1 MNNTYDYIYK
11 LINNYNYNC
20 NNSNYLKTYGIHIF
34 FTIIYLIIIIYTIVY
49 LKIKLNINNIRKNW
63 VNYRC
68 NPAYIPFAGFIN
80 KPNDMS
86 TFEYTKQNF
95 DFCTMRILESV
106 SNDFTNP
113 ISYLQNLIFLILK
126 SISESLNLM
135 RKMFNSIRDNVSN
148 ITKNIMARI
157 MNIII
162 PYIAM
167 ILNIRDLISKING
180 VFTTSIYTFYSMFLS
195 LASILKM
202 IKSILITIVVTVI
215 IVFIL
220 LAIAIGWFVP
230 PLLASLPAFIAM
242 GALIST
248 VVASISVLLFESFR
262 VISTSSVPKLPSY
275 CFDKNTILIMKD
287 NTRKYIKNI
296 KLGDIL
302 HDNSIVESIMIS
314 NSKKSIMYKLNNI
327 IVSNKHKIFYKE
339 YGWINIE
346 DHPFSVKIEN
356 YNEPLIY
363 CLSTN
368 TKIININ
375 NNIFTDWDELDDND
389 INILKEKFDYINDYR
404 EINKLNSGIHPD
416 TELLLDNNKKIKIK
430 DINIGDIL
438 YQNNEVLSIIKIKSD
453 KLDFSEF
460 IFKNNK
466 FSIKACSNI
475 VFNNYNNIVKKTI
488 NPPNICYNLITSNG
502 IIIIGNLEIKDYINS
517 GIEYYL

>member
-20 NNSNYLKTYGIHIF
+20 NNGNYLKTYGIHIF

-86 TFEYTKQNF
+86 KFEYTKQNF

-180 VFTTSIYTFYSMFLS
+180 IFTTSIYTLYSLFLS
-195 LASILKM
+195 FIGTLRLIRNVLVISIWLLVAFIFFAQTIGFMFPPLALLIIPARIISILL
-202 IKSILITIVVTVI
+202 SATIISLGSLLFNGFNINSHVI
-215 IVFIL
+215 IPNV
-220 LAIAIGWFVP
+220 
-230 PLLASLPAFIAM
+230 
-242 GALIST
+242 
-248 VVASISVLLFESFR
+248 
-262 VISTSSVPKLPSY
+262 PSY

-287 NTRKYIKNI
+287 NTKKYIKNI

>member
-1 MNNTYDYIYK
+1 
-11 LINNYNYNC
+11 
-20 NNSNYLKTYGIHIF
+20 
-34 FTIIYLIIIIYTIVY
+34 
-49 LKIKLNINNIRKNW
+49 
-63 VNYRC
+63 
-68 NPAYIPFAGFIN
+68 
-80 KPNDMS
+80 
-86 TFEYTKQNF
+86 
-95 DFCTMRILESV
+95 
-106 SNDFTNP
+106 
-113 ISYLQNLIFLILK
+113 
-126 SISESLNLM
+126 
-135 RKMFNSIRDNVSN
+135 
-148 ITKNIMARI
+148 
-157 MNIII
+157 
-162 PYIAM
+162 
-167 ILNIRDLISKING
+167 
-180 VFTTSIYTFYSMFLS
+180 
-195 LASILKM
+195 
-202 IKSILITIVVTVI
+202 
-215 IVFIL
+215 
-220 LAIAIGWFVP
+220 
-230 PLLASLPAFIAM
+230 
-242 GALIST
+242 
-248 VVASISVLLFESFR
+248 
-262 VISTSSVPKLPSY
+262 
-275 CFDKNTILIMKD
+275 
-287 NTRKYIKNI
+287 
-296 KLGDIL
+296 
-302 HDNSIVESIMIS
+302 
-314 NSKKSIMYKLNNI
+314 MYKLNNI